1 MAAAG
6 HDDVVSPR
14 RQLPH
19 ISSLEDV
26 VAALAKAKKVV
37 VLAGAGISVSC
48 GIPDFRSKDGIYDM
62 VQEMDLGL
70 DDDPQCLFDLE
81 FFTDDPEP
89 FYRFAHKLYPKG
101 VQPSATHHF
110 LARLEAEGKL
120 RRVYTQNIDGLEA
133 AAGVSGS
140 HLVCAHGSLGTV
152 TCSLKGGCRKT
163 FPADVIRADV
173 DAGRVAT
180 CPHCREGGDG
190 GGGGGKDKGEGSK
203 KKKKKRKGGKECVL
217 KPDVTFF
224 GEAIKPAVKRA
235 IESDRLKADLL
246 IVLGTSLQ
254 VRALD

>member
-1 MAAAG
+1 M
-6 HDDVVSPR
+6 
-14 RQLPH
+14 
-19 ISSLEDV
+19 
-26 VAALAKAKKVV
+26 
-37 VLAGAGISVSC
+37 
-48 GIPDFRSKDGIYDM
+48 
-62 VQEMDLGL
+62 
-70 DDDPQCLFDLE
+70 
-81 FFTDDPEP
+81 DDPEP
-89 FYRFAHKLYPKG
+89 FTASRTSSTPRACSRGHAPLPRAPRG
-101 VQPSATHHF
+101 G
-110 LARLEAEGKL
+110 GKL
-120 RRVYTQNIDGLEA
+120 RRVYANIDGLEA
-133 AAGVSGS
+133 AAGVSGG

-203 KKKKKRKGGKECVL
+203 KKKKKRKGGKEFVL

>member
-81 FFTDDPEP
+81 FFMDDPEP

-101 VQPSATHHF
+101 VQPSATHHL

-120 RRVYTQNIDGLEA
+120 RRLHAEHRRPRG
-133 AAGVSGS
+133 
-140 HLVCAHGSLGTV
+140 
-152 TCSLKGGCRKT
+152 R
-163 FPADVIRADV
+163 R
-173 DAGRVAT
+173 GRVAPP
-180 CPHCREGGDG
+180 CPRLRQPRHGHLPQGRLPQDLPRRRHPRRRRRGPRRHLPALPGG
-190 GGGGGKDKGEGSK
+190 ETEEEEEE
-203 KKKKKRKGGKECVL
+203 R
-217 KPDVTFF
+217 
-224 GEAIKPAVKRA
+224 
-235 IESDRLKADLL
+235 
-246 IVLGTSLQ
+246 
-254 VRALD
+254 